1 MEHLEYRLSDA
12 PAVAQVA
19 CFRGG
24 SNVNEY
30 HLLVHPSDD
39 GGFAEQLD
47 WLLRAYRA
55 ALAALGLT
63 TATGLFRRFF
73 CNDLQHA
80 SAALAAQPL
89 ASRKGH
95 VEPCAVSWVQ
105 QPPAPPARLALWAYH
120 ASDPSG
126 ALDKRL
132 DGATLTWQRPPLT
145 HCWTTGLSS
154 PAAPTCDLQTRET
167 FAQYTALL
175 RQRRLTLAQHAI
187 RTWLFIRDID
197 ADYEAFATARRM
209 LFREHG
215 LTPDTHYIASTGIA
229 GTGPDPRAAV
239 TLDAYALAGV
249 RPEQIEFL
257 TAPDHMCPTHVYGVT
272 FERGTAV
279 SYRDR
284 RHLFISGTASI
295 DATGRL
301 LHAGDLPRQLERA
314 LENVTALLRNAGADL
329 GSLAMLLAYVRDAR
343 DQAPV
348 LQQLRA
354 RCGQVPIE
362 VVVAPICRPAWL
374 VELEGI
380 AITPATR
387 PDLPAF

>member
-1 MEHLEYRLSDA
+1 MEHLEYCPTDV

-19 CFRGG
+19 CFRG
-24 SNVNEY
+24 SDNVNEY
-30 HLLVHPSDD
+30 HLLVRPTAD
-39 GGFAEQLD
+39 GSFAAQLD
-47 WLLRAYRA
+47 WLLDAYRA
-55 ALAALGLT
+55 ALATLGLT
-63 TATGLFRRFF
+63 TATALFRRFF
-73 CNDLQHA
+73 CDELEHD

-89 ASRKGH
+89 ASRDGH
-95 VEPCAVSWVQ
+95 EEPCAVSWVQ
-105 QPPAPPARLALWAYH
+105 QPPAPPARIALWAYH

-145 HCWTTGLSS
+145 HCWTTGLSA
-154 PAAPTCDLQTRET
+154 PTAPTCDTQTRDV
-167 FAQYTALL
+167 FAQYAALL
-175 RQRRLTLAQHAI
+175 RQRRLALARHVI

-197 ADYEAFATARRM
+197 ADYEAFAASRRM

-215 LTPDTHYIASTGIA
+215 LTPSTHYIASTGIA
-229 GTGPDPRAAV
+229 GSGPDPRAAV

-279 SYRDR
+279 AYRDR
-284 RHLFISGTASI
+284 RHIFISGTASI

-301 LHAGDLPRQLERA
+301 LHAGDLSRQLERA
-314 LENVTALLRNAGADL
+314 LENVSALLRNAGTDL
-329 GSLAMLLAYVRDAR
+329 STLAMLIAYVRNQR

-354 RCGQVPIE
+354 RCGNLPLE

-380 AITPATR
+380 AITPTAR
-387 PDLPAF
+387 PELPAF